1 MSAAISHL
9 NSVLPEDSVVTNGA
23 GNYAVWLHRFYAYKR
38 PRTELAPTCAMGYGL
53 PAAIAAKLRH
63 PEKTV
68 VCLAGDGCFLMYP
81 QEIATAAAHGV
92 NLIVVVVNNRMY
104 GTIRMH
110 QERRY
115 PGRQSGTTIVNPDFV
130 GMARL
135 RRRAE
140 RVEKTEDFA
149 AAFERARNAGKPAV
163 LELLTDPLQITP
175 AMRVTEMPT

>member
-1 MSAAISHL
+1 
-9 NSVLPEDSVVTNGA
+9 
-23 GNYAVWLHRFYAYKR
+23 
-38 PRTELAPTCAMGYGL
+38 MGYL

-140 RVEKTEDFA
+140 RVEKP
-149 AAFERARNAGKPAV
+149 RISRRPSSG
-163 LELLTDPLQITP
+163 P
-175 AMRVTEMPT
+175 AMPASQPCWNC